1 MKRFGYGAAEKRR
14 MSVLFK
20 DEGKVLHNQNPENY
34 ASDKYFYDV
43 SNDLLMELLKND
55 FKVFPSL
62 KESDNLKDE
71 QFVEHALSREEGE

>member
-1 MKRFGYGAAEKRR
+1 

-43 SNDLLMELLKND
+43 SNDLLMELLKIVLM
-55 FKVFPSL
+55 FLLLMKKIHLIIFICI
-62 KESDNLKDE
+62 
-71 QFVEHALSREEGE
+71 